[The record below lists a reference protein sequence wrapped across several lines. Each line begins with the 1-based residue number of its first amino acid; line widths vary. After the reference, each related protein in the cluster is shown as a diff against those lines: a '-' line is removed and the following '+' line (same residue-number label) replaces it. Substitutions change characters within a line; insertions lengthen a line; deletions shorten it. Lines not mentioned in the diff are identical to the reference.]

1 MNWMIGP
8 WGRRLLSPRGR
19 LVQQKTTTP
28 AGMMIP
34 WLPVQRAILKCDDS
48 FSPQQ
53 PFKFRAFASVVALH
67 LALPVENRY
76 NHATKLTEAGKLRAL
91 LAGYRE
97 LSRFPCSCSNPRP
110 YFAIWIDLPLQARES
125 TIDRYHNRHNLP
137 SRCTYNFH
145 TNLCIYCLDVLFY
158 LLNVSNSAQSLRTVV
173 QALLLFESGRR
184 WDIGAG

>member
-1 MNWMIGP
+1 
-8 WGRRLLSPRGR
+8 
-19 LVQQKTTTP
+19 
-28 AGMMIP
+28 MMIP

-48 FSPQQ
+48 FRLQQ

-67 LALPVENRY
+67 LALLVENRY

-110 YFAIWIDLPLQARES
+110 YFSIWIDLPLQARES
-125 TIDRYHNRHNLP
+125 TIKIDTTIATTSIPLYIQLSHKPLYISSRHA
-137 SRCTYNFH
+137 FH
-145 TNLCIYCLDVLFY
+145 
-158 LLNVSNSAQSLRTVV
+158 LLKVSNSAQSLRTIV

-184 WDIGAG
+184 WDKGYGWDGLDSHDGIDSGIRTGNGTEICNAVGEM